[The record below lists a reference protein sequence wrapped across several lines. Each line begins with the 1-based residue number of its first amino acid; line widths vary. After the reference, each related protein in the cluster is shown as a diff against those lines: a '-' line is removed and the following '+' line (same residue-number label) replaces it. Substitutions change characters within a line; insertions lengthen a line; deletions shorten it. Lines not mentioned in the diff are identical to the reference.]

1 MKIVIAAFAALCLAG
16 TALSAQAAGQL
27 REEEQ
32 EGIGVTGKRAQVDTE
47 KPAQTTT
54 TSSAHQSEVKK
65 MELDEI
71 KVRDT
76 RENAFV
82 ETKGTQPYTES
93 TITKEGI
100 KIIGGPGQSSVIKV
114 LDVLPSVNV
123 ESFDPYGL
131 NRQGRFLRIRGQG
144 AMSIDYSLEG
154 IPVDA
159 GAGART
165 QENAFDME
173 NFSGVTLYKG
183 ASPVDQGFG
192 WGNSG
197 GTVNMSILKPL
208 DKAGLTVSQ
217 SAGSFNFFRTF
228 VRADTGEILP
238 HLKSFLSYSYTET
251 DKWKGEG
258 GVDRNHVTFDTVFSP
273 SSMVNA
279 QLNFDYNTS
288 DSHSYRSLSYA
299 QSKDLRT
306 NYEYDFNKRITGVAK
321 EDIYYYDFNKVND
334 DYLLLFGNV
343 RIQPADNHTVTIKP
357 YFSRSHSL
365 NYGNLSNYNGSPAI
379 YEWAQDRTEFGGIID
394 YKTSFFNTDLSIGY
408 WVEMMKWPGYT
419 SKAYTISTTGALT
432 FAGWEKAL
440 MQYDGWF
447 TYQTPYISLSKTLGR
462 FNATVGLKYF
472 RFSQPKTIAYTN
484 TGVPD
489 VSTDDVF
496 NYAKVDEK
504 ASVGEK
510 TTDALLPSAAF
521 SYALNEHVTPYI
533 NYGRGYTL
541 AYLGGGGF
549 TNAYW
554 SNKAVLDKIGI
565 TADMLADRANL
576 PIADNFDLGV
586 RLKFGTWNITPTVF
600 YSHYD
605 DKNVTVIDPETGIQF
620 KQTVGKARAY
630 GAELEIAGSLFDSV
644 SLFAS
649 GSYNTSEFT
658 KDVPSKSGTID
669 ISGNQFPDTPQYMA
683 KLGVT
688 YMPPFAPGF
697 QVSPIIR
704 CVGSRYADAENKYKV
719 PGYVTADFNVT
730 YTLKNVS
737 SFLKDLTVGFYI
749 GNIFDKEYIASIS
762 AADEARQTAATY
774 YPGAP
779 RTFAGSISGRF

>member
-357 YFSRSHSL
+357 YFS
-365 NYGNLSNYNGSPAI
+365 
-379 YEWAQDRTEFGGIID
+379 
-394 YKTSFFNTDLSIGY
+394 
-408 WVEMMKWPGYT
+408 
-419 SKAYTISTTGALT
+419 
-432 FAGWEKAL
+432 
-440 MQYDGWF
+440 
-447 TYQTPYISLSKTLGR
+447 
-462 FNATVGLKYF
+462 
-472 RFSQPKTIAYTN
+472 
-484 TGVPD
+484 
-489 VSTDDVF
+489 
-496 NYAKVDEK
+496 
-504 ASVGEK
+504 
-510 TTDALLPSAAF
+510 
-521 SYALNEHVTPYI
+521 
-533 NYGRGYTL
+533 
-541 AYLGGGGF
+541 
-549 TNAYW
+549 
-554 SNKAVLDKIGI
+554 
-565 TADMLADRANL
+565 
-576 PIADNFDLGV
+576 
-586 RLKFGTWNITPTVF
+586 
-600 YSHYD
+600 
-605 DKNVTVIDPETGIQF
+605 
-620 KQTVGKARAY
+620 
-630 GAELEIAGSLFDSV
+630 
-644 SLFAS
+644 
-649 GSYNTSEFT
+649 
-658 KDVPSKSGTID
+658 
-669 ISGNQFPDTPQYMA
+669 
-683 KLGVT
+683 
-688 YMPPFAPGF
+688 
-697 QVSPIIR
+697 
-704 CVGSRYADAENKYKV
+704 
-719 PGYVTADFNVT
+719 
-730 YTLKNVS
+730 
-737 SFLKDLTVGFYI
+737 
-749 GNIFDKEYIASIS
+749 
-762 AADEARQTAATY
+762 
-774 YPGAP
+774 
-779 RTFAGSISGRF
+779 